1 MDSLPTT
8 IIADRFPPSWEF
20 VMVGRKLWVIIDKMP
35 IMTMVVRMTLKMIVA
50 RITKLTRVTLPGL
63 RAHGGLRPL
72 PRSRPSPRAALPRW
86 TQDRDRVRRR
96 RRGGVQLF
104 LRFFTALLAN
114 VASSFFVSLV
124 IKVASNLF
132 SNFPQLT
139 KVASTSE
146 SDSSTVSEVSS
157 VEEGTRGQE
166 NQAYQV

>member
-1 MDSLPTT
+1 MLLSLIGPKTE
-8 IIADRFPPSWEF
+8 IESDVE
-20 VMVGRKLWVIIDKMP
+20 DE
-35 IMTMVVRMTLKMIVA
+35 VV
-50 RITKLTRVTLPGL
+50 
-63 RAHGGLRPL
+63 
-72 PRSRPSPRAALPRW
+72 SNF
-86 TQDRDRVRRR
+86 
-96 RRGGVQLF
+96 F
-104 LRFFTALLAN
+104 LAFLLLAN